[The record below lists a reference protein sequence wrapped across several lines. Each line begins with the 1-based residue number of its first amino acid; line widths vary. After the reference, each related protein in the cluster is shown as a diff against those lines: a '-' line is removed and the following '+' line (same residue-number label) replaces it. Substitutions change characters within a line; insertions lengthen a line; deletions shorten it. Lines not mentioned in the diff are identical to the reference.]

1 MDALSGMAVFVAVVE
16 QRSFTGAADRLRLS
30 KAAVS
35 KQIARLESSLGA
47 RLLNRTTRQ
56 LSLTDVGQV
65 FYQRARAIVS
75 NAEDA
80 VEAVNRLQGEAR
92 GLLRVNAP
100 MSFGTLHVAP
110 LMAEF
115 ARMHPGITLE
125 VDFDDRYVDLVDE
138 GYDAAIR
145 IGQLTDSR
153 LVARRLVPARRL
165 LLASPAY
172 LEKHGMP
179 RTIADL
185 AEHSC
190 LTYSLQRGGD
200 AWPFQM
206 PDGQIRHVPVSGRLR
221 ANNSP
226 ALRAAV
232 RADLGITLLPIFAVH
247 DDLVSGKVREIV
259 LDGIPTPV
267 IVHAVYP
274 HNRLLSIKVR
284 LLIDFLVS
292 ALGAEIGWR

>member
-1 MDALSGMAVFVAVVE
+1 VAVVE